1 MIRHILKMLWNQQRS
16 FAGIFIEQ
24 VLVFIVL
31 MLCAVSVADKIR
43 EYNTPGMLDTQ
54 GTMLFGY
61 MFRNDQPRTRQEGE
75 QVLQQMNTVA
85 ANLRNDPSV
94 VAITKSRSLLPYLQ
108 AGDEYMSDSI
118 TIDRRTIKIWI
129 KGSDAGAEAVLRP
142 QIAEGTWMDA
152 RKLADDTY
160 PAVVSRQFVDE
171 LGWGNA
177 VGKKFQYHSVTYTI
191 VGVVSG
197 VKQNVFAESPSVL
210 IIPAEVMDG
219 WGMLTAAEYC
229 VRVRPAEQDAFSAA
243 YFKEFRKII
252 TDPKVEPVIMDMDR
266 LKNQEIIWV
275 IAGLVFQTI
284 PTVFFLVF
292 GFIGTF
298 GLFWLY
304 SRKRVREFALRRAVG
319 ATKVRLVRMVVA
331 ESVVLTLLAAVPGL
345 LLAAFIYTWD
355 WTVVAG
361 VGSTLAIMLI
371 FSVFS
376 AWYPAWKV
384 SRVSPAEALHN
395 E

>member
-1 MIRHILKMLWNQQRS
+1 MIRHIFKMLWNQKRS
-16 FAGIFIEQ
+16 FVGIFIEQ
-24 VLVFIVL
+24 VLVFIIL
-31 MLCAVSVADKIR
+31 MLCAVSVANKVR

-61 MFRNDQPRTRQEGE
+61 MFRNDQPRTREEGE
-75 QVLQQMNTVA
+75 KVLQQMNTVA
-85 ANLRNDPSV
+85 GNLRKDPSV
-94 VAITKSRSLLPYLQ
+94 IAITKSRSLLPYLQ
-108 AGDEYMSDSI
+108 AGDEYMSDSL
-118 TIDRRTIKIWI
+118 TIDRKTIKIWI
-129 KGSDAGAEAVLRP
+129 KGSDAGAKAVLRP
-142 QIAEGTWMDA
+142 EIVEGTWMDD
-152 RKLADDTY
+152 RKLADGTY
-160 PAVVSRQFVDE
+160 PAVVSRQFIDE
-171 LGWGNA
+171 FGWQNA
-177 VGKKFQYHSVTYTI
+177 VGKRFQYHTVTYTI

-197 VKQNVFAESPSVL
+197 VKQDVFAESPSIL

-229 VRVRPAEQDAFSAA
+229 ARVRTAEQDAFSTA

-252 TDPKVEPVIMDMDR
+252 TDPKVEPIIMDMDK
-266 LKNQEIIWV
+266 LKSQGIIWV
-275 IAGLVFQTI
+275 IAGLAFQSI

-304 SRKRVREFALRRAVG
+304 SRKRVGEFALRRAVG
-319 ATKVRLVRMVVA
+319 ATKVQLVRMVII

-345 LLAAFIYTWD
+345 LLAIFIYSWN
-355 WTVVAG
+355 WTVVLG
-361 VGSTLAIMLI
+361 VVSTLVIMLL
-371 FSVFS
+371 FSLFS
-376 AWYPAWKV
+376 AWYPAYKV